1 MRAIRVF
8 VRIFAVAAIAI
19 GLMSVTV
26 GCQKKGPLERLGG
39 KADNAVEKA
48 GEAVEDAADDV
59 KDGANDAADAV
70 KTAFPDAPAA
80 NTPDAK

>member
-1 MRAIRVF
+1 MRATPVF

-19 GLMSVTV
+19 GLMSVSV

-39 KADNAVEKA
+39 KADHAVKKA

-59 KDGANDAADAV
+59 KDGAKDAADAV
-70 KTAFPDAPAA
+70 KTALPDAPAA
-80 NTPDAK
+80 AESNAE